1 MKTRAKETRQTPRWT
16 PTPRRWSF
24 VVGKFGTSVGFH
36 RFLKNI
42 TCSFKNKRHYLLLK
56 RLCAFTSLKPLLWC
70 FWIRHTWRTQPLRN
84 CRKKWPSERY
94 RCSCW
99 SSPAWR
105 LHVANNQKPNYQAAS
120 YVRTFKNKNKKTSPL
135 VFGITRTIA
144 PSRLHYPPITKH
156 PGAADGAVAR
166 PLNSFDLR
174 LQPKGAKNNGAFKQ
188 RCDSNLAGTTWNC
201 IFLKAAAKIN
211 FILQE
216 GWWTSYHEE
225 ATPDE
230 APFRRITSS
239 WHHWPSPGSHPLGA
253 Q

>member
-144 PSRLHYPPITKH
+144 PSRLHYPPITKPSTASIYVSSQKEPKTTVH
-156 PGAADGAVAR
+156 S
-166 PLNSFDLR
+166 N
-174 LQPKGAKNNGAFKQ
+174 KGAIVISQELHGIAFFWRQ
-188 RCDSNLAGTTWNC
+188 QLR
-201 IFLKAAAKIN
+201 
-211 FILQE
+211 
-216 GWWTSYHEE
+216 
-225 ATPDE
+225 
-230 APFRRITSS
+230 
-239 WHHWPSPGSHPLGA
+239 
-253 Q
+253 